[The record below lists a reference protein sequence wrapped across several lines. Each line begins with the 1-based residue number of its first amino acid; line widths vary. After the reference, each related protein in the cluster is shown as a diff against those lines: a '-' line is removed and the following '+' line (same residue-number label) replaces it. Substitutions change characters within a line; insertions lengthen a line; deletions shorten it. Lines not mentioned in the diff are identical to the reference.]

1 MKFLSILFA
10 TLFAANFTL
19 AHDHEHKQGHKCD
32 HEHEHGE
39 HKHDHG
45 HKHDEHDHDHGHEH
59 EHKHEHVHEHKHAH
73 EHEHEHGHER
83 GVEIGDAAAEL
94 IGLKTAKVEMR
105 RITSSVGFYGR
116 VMSDPR
122 ALRRKSLPLA
132 GFVAWRI
139 GAPCEIRPG
148 DEILRLV
155 SPDAATAYGELA
167 TLEARVDA
175 VKKSGAK
182 NASLAAELAAKRIAY
197 AAMTNALVT
206 VDAGRGEFSL
216 RAREQGRVNE
226 QLVASGVFAERGTDI
241 LKMTE
246 AKPPVVFALVP
257 FSDARGLAD
266 GAKAR
271 VGSHSGTMRVDR
283 TRTDGLVGVWVAC
296 DGDCPAN
303 AKLVLGESVYV
314 TAETDQAET
323 PVVCVP
329 STAVFRDGVTPS
341 VFVRDEHD
349 EDLFVVKPV
358 VPGRSAAGWTAVTG
372 LDADDEVVSQ
382 GVYELRH
389 ALPAVGGEKKAAGHF
404 HADGTFHAG
413 EDNE

>member
-1 MKFLSILFA
+1 MRFLSF
-10 TLFAANFTL
+10 LFAAAFTASCAY
-19 AHDHEHKQGHKCD
+19 AHEHGKHEHEHKQEHKCD

-39 HKHDHG
+39 HKHG
-45 HKHDEHDHDHGHEH
+45 QEHKHDEHDHEQ
-59 EHKHEHVHEHKHAH
+59 
-73 EHEHEHGHER
+73 GHER

-94 IGLKTAKVEMR
+94 IGLKTVKVEMR

-271 VGSHSGTMRVDR
+271 VGAHSGTMRVDR

-413 EDNE
+413 EDHE

>member
-1 MKFLSILFA
+1 MKFLSFLFA
-10 TLFAANFTL
+10 TAFIANC
-19 AHDHEHKQGHKCD
+19 ACA
-32 HEHEHGE
+32 HEHG
-39 HKHDHG
+39 
-45 HKHDEHDHDHGHEH
+45 
-59 EHKHEHVHEHKHAH
+59 KHEHDHKHAH
-73 EHEHEHGHER
+73 EHEHEHER
-83 GVEIGDAAAEL
+83 GVELSDTAAKL
-94 IGLKTAKVEMR
+94 IGLKTVRIEMR
-105 RITSSVGFYGR
+105 RLASSVGFYGR

-155 SPDAATAYGELA
+155 SPDAAMAYGELA
-167 TLEARVDA
+167 TLEARFDA
-175 VKKSGAK
+175 VKRSGAK

-206 VDAGRGEFSL
+206 VNAGRGEFSL
-216 RAREQGRVNE
+216 HATVRGRVDE

-271 VGSHSGTMRVDR
+271 VGRQMGTMRVDR
-283 TRTDGLVGVWVAC
+283 TRTDGLVGVWIAY
-296 DGDCPAN
+296 DIAGNGMPGATP
-303 AKLVLGESVYV
+303 GESVYV
-314 TAETDQAET
+314 TVEADQSET
-323 PVVCVP
+323 PVSCVP
-329 STAVFRDGVTPS
+329 SSAVFRDGVTPS

-349 EDLFVVKPV
+349 ADRFVVKPV
-358 VPGRSAAGWTAVTG
+358 VPGRSAVGWTAVTG
-372 LDADDEVVSQ
+372 LAADDEVVSQ

-389 ALPAVGGEKKAAGHF
+389 ALPAVGGERKAAGHF

-413 EDNE
+413 EEDDE

>member
-1 MKFLSILFA
+1 MKSLSF
-10 TLFAANFTL
+10 LFAAAFTVSC
-19 AHDHEHKQGHKCD
+19 ACAHEHDK
-32 HEHEHGE
+32 HEHEHE
-39 HKHDHG
+39 
-45 HKHDEHDHDHGHEH
+45 
-59 EHKHEHVHEHKHAH
+59 HAH
-73 EHEHEHGHER
+73 EHEHEHER
-83 GVEIGDAAAEL
+83 GVELSDTAAKL
-94 IGLKTAKVEMR
+94 IGLKTVRIEKR
-105 RITSSVGFYGR
+105 RLASSVGFYGR

-139 GAPCEIRPG
+139 GAPCEISPG

-155 SPDAATAYGELA
+155 SPDAATAYGELT
-167 TLEARVDA
+167 TLEARFDA

-206 VDAGRGEFSL
+206 VDPGRGEFSL
-216 RAREQGRVNE
+216 HATVRGRVDE

-257 FSDARGLAD
+257 FSDARGLVD

-271 VGSHSGTMRVDR
+271 VSRQMGTMRVDR
-283 TRTDGLVGVWVAC
+283 TRTDGLVGVWIAY
-296 DGDCPAN
+296 DIAGNGMPGATP
-303 AKLVLGESVYV
+303 GESVYV
-314 TAETDQAET
+314 TVEADQSET
-323 PVVCVP
+323 PVSCVP
-329 STAVFRDGVTPS
+329 STAVFRDGMTPS

-349 EDLFVVKPV
+349 ADRFVVKPV
-358 VPGRSAAGWTAVTG
+358 VPGRSAVGWTAVTG
-372 LDADDEVVSQ
+372 LAADDEVVSQ
-382 GVYELRH
+382 GVYELWH

-404 HADGTFHAG
+404 HADGTFHADG
-413 EDNE
+413 EDKE

>member
-1 MKFLSILFA
+1 MKFLSY
-10 TLFAANFTL
+10 LFAAAFIVSCVY
-19 AHDHEHKQGHKCD
+19 A
-32 HEHEHGE
+32 HEHG
-39 HKHDHG
+39 K
-45 HKHDEHDHDHGHEH
+45 
-59 EHKHEHVHEHKHAH
+59 H
-73 EHEHEHGHER
+73 EHEHEHEHERKHEHKHVHDHEYEQKHECKHAHDHAHTHEHGHEHNHEHAHER
-83 GVEIGDAAAEL
+83 GVEISEAAAEL

-116 VMSDPR
+116 AMSDPR

-216 RAREQGRVNE
+216 RATVRGRVNE

-246 AKPPVVFALVP
+246 TKPPVVFALVP

-271 VGSHSGTMRVDR
+271 VGQQMGRMRVDR
-283 TRTDGLVGVWVAC
+283 TRTDGLVGVWIAYE
-296 DGDCPAN
+296 DGEHGMTHATP
-303 AKLVLGESVYV
+303 GESVYV

-323 PVVCVP
+323 PVACVP

-389 ALPAVGGEKKAAGHF
+389 ALPAVGSEKKAAGHF
-404 HADGTFHAG
+404 HADGTFHADG
-413 EDNE
+413 EDKE

>member
-1 MKFLSILFA
+1 MKFLA
-10 TLFAANFTL
+10 YLFAAALTVSC
-19 AHDHEHKQGHKCD
+19 ACAHEHGK
-32 HEHEHGE
+32 HEHEHDQE
-39 HKHDHG
+39 HEQKREC
-45 HKHDEHDHDHGHEH
+45 KHEH
-59 EHKHEHVHEHKHAH
+59 EHDHKHAH
-73 EHEHEHGHER
+73 EHEHER
-83 GVEIGDAAAEL
+83 GVELSDTAAKL
-94 IGLKTAKVEMR
+94 IGLKTVRVEMR

-167 TLEARVDA
+167 TLEARFDA

-182 NASLAAELAAKRIAY
+182 NASLSAELAAKRIAY

-216 RAREQGRVNE
+216 RATVRGRVDE
-226 QLVASGVFAERGTDI
+226 QLVASGVFADRGTDI

-246 AKPPVVFALVP
+246 TKPPVVFALVP

-271 VGSHSGTMRVDR
+271 VGRQRGTMRVDR
-283 TRTDGLVGVWVAC
+283 TRTDGLVGVWIAY
-296 DGDCPAN
+296 DRSGQEFTA
-303 AKLVLGESVYV
+303 ATLGESVYV
-314 TAETDQAET
+314 TVEADQAEA
-323 PVVCVP
+323 PVACVP
-329 STAVFRDGVTPS
+329 SSSVFRDGVTPS

-349 EDLFVVKPV
+349 ADRFVVKPV
-358 VPGRSAAGWTAVTG
+358 VLGRSAAGWTAVTG

-413 EDNE
+413 GEDDE

>member
-1 MKFLSILFA
+1 MKLTSFLFA
-10 TLFAANFTL
+10 TAFVISCAL
-19 AHDHEHKQGHKCD
+19 AHGHD
-32 HEHEHGE
+32 
-39 HKHDHG
+39 
-45 HKHDEHDHDHGHEH
+45 H
-59 EHKHEHVHEHKHAH
+59 EHKHEHDHEH
-73 EHEHEHGHER
+73 HER
-83 GVEIGDAAAEL
+83 GVEISDAAAEL

-105 RITSSVGFYGR
+105 RIESAVGFYGR

-167 TLEARVDA
+167 TLEARLDA

-197 AAMTNALVT
+197 AAMTNALMA

-216 RAREQGRVNE
+216 RATVRGRVNE

-241 LKMTE
+241 LNMTE

-271 VGSHSGTMRVDR
+271 VGERTGTMRVDR
-283 TRTDGLVGVWVAC
+283 TRTDGLVGVWIAY
-296 DGDCPAN
+296 DGASAEGDAIP
-303 AKLVLGESVYV
+303 GESVYV
-314 TAETDQAET
+314 TVEADKAEK
-323 PVVCVP
+323 PVACVP
-329 STAVFRDGVTPS
+329 SSAVFRDGVTPS

-349 EDLFVVKPV
+349 ADRFVVKPV
-358 VPGRSAAGWTAVTG
+358 VPGRSAAGWTAVAG
-372 LDADDEVVSQ
+372 LDEHDEVVSR

-413 EDNE
+413 EDHE

>member
-1 MKFLSILFA
+1 M
-10 TLFAANFTL
+10 
-19 AHDHEHKQGHKCD
+19 
-32 HEHEHGE
+32 
-39 HKHDHG
+39 
-45 HKHDEHDHDHGHEH
+45 
-59 EHKHEHVHEHKHAH
+59 
-73 EHEHEHGHER
+73 
-83 GVEIGDAAAEL
+83 EIGEAAARL

-105 RITSSVGFYGR
+105 RLASSVGFYGR

-132 GFVAWRI
+132 GFVSWRI

-155 SPDAATAYGELA
+155 SPDAATAHGELS
-167 TLEARVDA
+167 TLETRLDA
-175 VKKSGAK
+175 VRKSGAK

-197 AAMTNALVT
+197 AAMTTALFT
-206 VDAGRGEFSL
+206 VDATRGEFAL
-216 RAREQGRVNE
+216 RATARGRVDE

-246 AKPPVVFALVP
+246 AMPPVVFALVP

-271 VGSHSGTMRVDR
+271 IGAQAGTMRVDR
-283 TRTDGLVGVWVAC
+283 TRTDGLVGVWIAYDRHS
-296 DGDCPAN
+296 DGAGGATP
-303 AKLVLGESVYV
+303 GESVYV
-314 TAETDQAET
+314 TVEADPAET
-323 PVVCVP
+323 PVACVP
-329 STAVFRDGVTPS
+329 AAAVFRDGVTPS

-349 EDLFVVKPV
+349 ADLFVVKPV
-358 VPGRSAAGWTAVTG
+358 VPGRSAAGWTAVAG
-372 LDADDEVVSQ
+372 LDADDEVVAQ

-389 ALPAVGGEKKAAGHF
+389 ALPAAGGEKKAAGHF

-413 EDNE
+413 EDHE

>member
-1 MKFLSILFA
+1 MKLTSILFA
-10 TLFAANFTL
+10 TAFVISCAL
-19 AHDHEHKQGHKCD
+19 AHDHDHEHKHEHDHDHD
-32 HEHEHGE
+32 HEHEHG
-39 HKHDHG
+39 
-45 HKHDEHDHDHGHEH
+45 HDHDHDHEH
-59 EHKHEHVHEHKHAH
+59 EHKHDH
-73 EHEHEHGHER
+73 EHEHDHEHHER
-83 GVEIGDAAAEL
+83 GVEISDAAAEL

-105 RITSSVGFYGR
+105 RIESAVGFYGR

-139 GAPCEIRPG
+139 GAPCEIHPG

-167 TLEARVDA
+167 TLEARFQ
-175 VKKSGAK
+175 
-182 NASLAAELAAKRIAY
+182 
-197 AAMTNALVT
+197 AAMTNALVA

-216 RAREQGRVNE
+216 RATVRGRVNE

-271 VGSHSGTMRVDR
+271 VGEHVGTMLVDR
-283 TRTDGLVGVWVAC
+283 TRTDGLVGVWIAC
-296 DGDCPAN
+296 DENCDAHV
-303 AKLVLGESVYV
+303 KLVLGESVYV
-314 TAETDQAET
+314 TVETDPAGK
-323 PVVCVP
+323 PVACVP
-329 STAVFRDGVTPS
+329 SSAVFRDGVTPS

-349 EDLFVVKPV
+349 ADRFVVKPV

-372 LDADDEVVSQ
+372 LDEHDEVVAR

-413 EDNE
+413 EDHE

>member
-1 MKFLSILFA
+1 MKSLSF
-10 TLFAANFTL
+10 LFAAAFMANC
-19 AHDHEHKQGHKCD
+19 AYAHEHGKHEHEHD
-32 HEHEHGE
+32 HEHEH
-39 HKHDHG
+39 
-45 HKHDEHDHDHGHEH
+45 
-59 EHKHEHVHEHKHAH
+59 A
-73 EHEHEHGHER
+73 HEHGHER
-83 GVEIGDAAAEL
+83 GVEISDTAAKL
-94 IGLKTAKVEMR
+94 IGLETVRVEMR
-105 RITSSVGFYGR
+105 RIASSVGFYGR

-132 GFVAWRI
+132 GFVSWRI

-155 SPDAATAYGELA
+155 SPDAATAYGELT
-167 TLEARVDA
+167 TLEARFDA

-197 AAMTNALVT
+197 AAMTNALVA

-216 RAREQGRVNE
+216 RATARGRVNE

-246 AKPPVVFALVP
+246 TKPPVVFALVP

-271 VGSHSGTMRVDR
+271 VGRQMGSMRVDR
-283 TRTDGLVGVWVAC
+283 TRTDGLVGVWIAYDIGG
-296 DGDCPAN
+296 DGTTGATP
-303 AKLVLGESVYV
+303 GESVYV
-314 TAETDQAET
+314 TVEADQAET
-323 PVVCVP
+323 PVACVP
-329 STAVFRDGVTPS
+329 STSVFRDGVTPS

-349 EDLFVVKPV
+349 EDMFVVKPV

-389 ALPAVGGEKKAAGHF
+389 ALPAVGSEKKAAGHF
-404 HADGTFHAG
+404 HADGTFHADG
-413 EDNE
+413 EDKE

>member
-1 MKFLSILFA
+1 MKYLSFLFV
-10 TLFAANFTL
+10 AAFMSSC
-19 AHDHEHKQGHKCD
+19 AYAHEHSK
-32 HEHEHGE
+32 HEHEHE
-39 HKHDHG
+39 PA
-45 HKHDEHDHDHGHEH
+45 HEH
-59 EHKHEHVHEHKHAH
+59 EHKHEHA
-73 EHEHEHGHER
+73 HER
-83 GVEIGDAAAEL
+83 GVEISDTAAKL
-94 IGLKTAKVEMR
+94 IGLKTVRVEMR
-105 RITSSVGFYGR
+105 RIASSVGFYGR

-122 ALRRKSLPLA
+122 ALRSKSMPLA

-167 TLEARVDA
+167 TLEARFDA
-175 VKKSGAK
+175 VEKSGAK

-197 AAMTNALVT
+197 AAMTNALVA

-216 RAREQGRVNE
+216 RATVRGRVNE

-241 LKMTE
+241 LKMTV

-271 VGSHSGTMRVDR
+271 VGRQMGTIRVDR
-283 TRTDGLVGVWVAC
+283 TRTDGLVGVWIAYDIAG
-296 DGDCPAN
+296 DGTTDATP
-303 AKLVLGESVYV
+303 GESVYV
-314 TAETDQAET
+314 TVEADQAEK
-323 PVVCVP
+323 PVACVP

-349 EDLFVVKPV
+349 EDMFVVKPV
-358 VPGRSAAGWTAVTG
+358 VPGRSAAGWTAVAG

-389 ALPAVGGEKKAAGHF
+389 ALPAAGGEKKSAGHF
-404 HADGTFHAG
+404 HADGTFHADG
-413 EDNE
+413 EDKE

>member
-1 MKFLSILFA
+1 MKLSSFLFA
-10 TLFAANFTL
+10 TAFVISCAL
-19 AHDHEHKQGHKCD
+19 AHDHDHEHEEVVKPAVARAPSPLLQGRGGLATSDTSHD
-32 HEHEHGE
+32 HEHEH
-39 HKHDHG
+39 D
-45 HKHDEHDHDHGHEH
+45 HEH
-59 EHKHEHVHEHKHAH
+59 
-73 EHEHEHGHER
+73 HER
-83 GVEIGDAAAEL
+83 GVEISDAAAEL

-105 RITSSVGFYGR
+105 RIEFYGR

-167 TLEARVDA
+167 TLEARFQA
-175 VKKSGAK
+175 VQKSGAK

-197 AAMTNALVT
+197 AAMTNALVA

-216 RAREQGRVNE
+216 RATVRGRVNE

-271 VGSHSGTMRVDR
+271 VGEHVGTMLVDR
-283 TRTDGLVGVWVAC
+283 TRTDGLVGVWIAC
-296 DGDCPAN
+296 DENCDAHV
-303 AKLVLGESVYV
+303 KLVLGESVYV
-314 TAETDQAET
+314 TVETDPAGK
-323 PVVCVP
+323 PVACVP
-329 STAVFRDGVTPS
+329 SSAVFRDGVTPS

-349 EDLFVVKPV
+349 ADRFVVKPV

-372 LDADDEVVSQ
+372 LDEHDEVVSR

-404 HADGTFHAG
+404 HADGTFHSG
-413 EDNE
+413 EDHE

>member
-1 MKFLSILFA
+1 M
-10 TLFAANFTL
+10 
-19 AHDHEHKQGHKCD
+19 
-32 HEHEHGE
+32 
-39 HKHDHG
+39 
-45 HKHDEHDHDHGHEH
+45 
-59 EHKHEHVHEHKHAH
+59 
-73 EHEHEHGHER
+73 
-83 GVEIGDAAAEL
+83 EISDAAAEL
-94 IGLKTAKVEMR
+94 IGLKTVKIEMR
-105 RITSSVGFYGR
+105 RLASSVGFYGR

-122 ALRRKSLPLA
+122 ACRRMSLPLA

-167 TLEARVDA
+167 TLETRVDA

-197 AAMTNALVT
+197 VAMTNTLVT

-216 RAREQGRVNE
+216 RAAVGGRIDE
-226 QLVASGVFAERGTDI
+226 QLVASGVVAERGTDI
-241 LKMTE
+241 LKMT
-246 AKPPVVFALVP
+246 ATRPPVVFALVP

-271 VGSHSGTMRVDR
+271 VGGRTGTMRVDR
-283 TRTDGLVGVWVAC
+283 TRTDGLVGVWIAY
-296 DGDCPAN
+296 DKSGQGAADAM
-303 AKLVLGESVYV
+303 LGESVYV
-314 TAETDQAET
+314 TVEADSAET
-323 PVVCVP
+323 PVACVP
-329 STAVFRDGVTPS
+329 SAAVFRDGVTPS

-349 EDLFVVKPV
+349 ADLFVVKPV

-413 EDNE
+413 GKDDE

>member
-1 MKFLSILFA
+1 MKFLSY
-10 TLFAANFTL
+10 LFAAAFIVGNVY
-19 AHDHEHKQGHKCD
+19 A
-32 HEHEHGE
+32 HEHG
-39 HKHDHG
+39 KH
-45 HKHDEHDHDHGHEH
+45 EHEH
-59 EHKHEHVHEHKHAH
+59 EHKHEHEHENNHEHA
-73 EHEHEHGHER
+73 HER
-83 GVEIGDAAAEL
+83 GVEISEAAAEL
-94 IGLKTAKVEMR
+94 IGLKTTKVVMR

-116 VMSDPR
+116 AMSDPR

-167 TLEARVDA
+167 TLEARLDA

-216 RAREQGRVNE
+216 RATVRGRVNE

-246 AKPPVVFALVP
+246 TKPPVVFALVP

-271 VGSHSGTMRVDR
+271 VGAHSGTMRVDR

-296 DGDCPAN
+296 DGDCTAN

-314 TAETDQAET
+314 TAETDPAET
-323 PVVCVP
+323 PVACVP

-358 VPGRSAAGWTAVTG
+358 VPGRSAAGWTAVAG
-372 LDADDEVVSQ
+372 LADDDEVVSQ

-389 ALPAVGGEKKAAGHF
+389 ALPAVSGAKKAAGHF
-404 HADGTFHAG
+404 HADGTFHADG
-413 EDNE
+413 EDHE

>member
-1 MKFLSILFA
+1 MKLTSILFA
-10 TLFAANFTL
+10 TAFVISCAL
-19 AHDHEHKQGHKCD
+19 AHDHD
-32 HEHEHGE
+32 
-39 HKHDHG
+39 
-45 HKHDEHDHDHGHEH
+45 H
-59 EHKHEHVHEHKHAH
+59 EHKHEHKHDH
-73 EHEHEHGHER
+73 EHEHDHEHHER
-83 GVEIGDAAAEL
+83 GVEISDAAAEL

-105 RITSSVGFYGR
+105 RIESAVGFYGR

-139 GAPCEIRPG
+139 GAPCEIHPG
-148 DEILRLV
+148 DEVLRLV

-167 TLEARVDA
+167 TLETRLDA
-175 VKKSGAK
+175 VNKSGAK

-197 AAMTNALVT
+197 AAMTNALVA

-216 RAREQGRVNE
+216 RATVRGRVNE

-271 VGSHSGTMRVDR
+271 MGERTGTMRVDR
-283 TRTDGLVGVWVAC
+283 TRTDGLVGVWIAY
-296 DGDCPAN
+296 DGTGKGAFAIP
-303 AKLVLGESVYV
+303 GESVYV
-314 TAETDQAET
+314 TVETDPAGK
-323 PVVCVP
+323 PVACVP
-329 STAVFRDGVTPS
+329 SRAVFRDGVTPS

-349 EDLFVVKPV
+349 ADRFVVKPV
-358 VPGRSAAGWTAVTG
+358 VPGRSAAGWTAVAG
-372 LDADDEVVSQ
+372 LDEHDEVVSR

-413 EDNE
+413 EDHE

>member
-1 MKFLSILFA
+1 MKSLSF
-10 TLFAANFTL
+10 LFAAAFTVSC
-19 AHDHEHKQGHKCD
+19 ACAHEHDK
-32 HEHEHGE
+32 
-39 HKHDHG
+39 
-45 HKHDEHDHDHGHEH
+45 
-59 EHKHEHVHEHKHAH
+59 H
-73 EHEHEHGHER
+73 EHEHEHAHAHVHEHER
-83 GVEIGDAAAEL
+83 GVELSDTAAKL
-94 IGLKTAKVEMR
+94 IGLKTVRIEKR
-105 RITSSVGFYGR
+105 RLASSVGFYGR

-132 GFVAWRI
+132 GFVAWHI
-139 GAPCEIRPG
+139 GAPCEISPG

-155 SPDAATAYGELA
+155 SPDAATAYGELT
-167 TLEARVDA
+167 TLEARFDA

-216 RAREQGRVNE
+216 RATVRGRVDE

-257 FSDARGLAD
+257 FSDARGLVD

-271 VGSHSGTMRVDR
+271 VSRQMGTMRVDR
-283 TRTDGLVGVWVAC
+283 TRTDGLVGVWIAY
-296 DGDCPAN
+296 DIAGNGMPGATP
-303 AKLVLGESVYV
+303 GESVYV
-314 TAETDQAET
+314 TVEADQSET
-323 PVVCVP
+323 PVSCVP
-329 STAVFRDGVTPS
+329 STAVFRDGMTPS

-349 EDLFVVKPV
+349 ADRFVVKPV
-358 VPGRSAAGWTAVTG
+358 VPGRSAVGWTAVTG
-372 LDADDEVVSQ
+372 LAADDEVVSQ

-404 HADGTFHAG
+404 HADGTFHADG
-413 EDNE
+413 EDKE

>member
-1 MKFLSILFA
+1 M
-10 TLFAANFTL
+10 
-19 AHDHEHKQGHKCD
+19 
-32 HEHEHGE
+32 
-39 HKHDHG
+39 
-45 HKHDEHDHDHGHEH
+45 
-59 EHKHEHVHEHKHAH
+59 
-73 EHEHEHGHER
+73 
-83 GVEIGDAAAEL
+83 EISEAAAEL
-94 IGLKTAKVEMR
+94 IGLKTAKVVMR

-116 VMSDPR
+116 AMSDPR

-216 RAREQGRVNE
+216 RATVRGRVNE

-246 AKPPVVFALVP
+246 TKPPVVFALVP

-271 VGSHSGTMRVDR
+271 VGAHSGTMRVDR

-296 DGDCPAN
+296 DGDCTAH

-314 TAETDQAET
+314 TAETDPAET
-323 PVVCVP
+323 PVACVP

-358 VPGRSAAGWTAVTG
+358 VPGRSAAGWTAVAG
-372 LDADDEVVSQ
+372 LDAEDEVVSQ

-389 ALPAVGGEKKAAGHF
+389 ALPAVGGAKKTAGHF
-404 HADGTFHAG
+404 HADGTFHADG
-413 EDNE
+413 EDHE

>member
-1 MKFLSILFA
+1 MKLTSILFA
-10 TLFAANFTL
+10 TAFVISCAL
-19 AHDHEHKQGHKCD
+19 AHDHDHEHKHEHDHDHD
-32 HEHEHGE
+32 HEHEHG
-39 HKHDHG
+39 
-45 HKHDEHDHDHGHEH
+45 HDHDHDHEH
-59 EHKHEHVHEHKHAH
+59 EHDHEH
-73 EHEHEHGHER
+73 HER
-83 GVEIGDAAAEL
+83 GVEISDAAAEL

-105 RITSSVGFYGR
+105 RIESAVGFYGR

-139 GAPCEIRPG
+139 GAPCEIHPG
-148 DEILRLV
+148 DEMLRLV

-167 TLEARVDA
+167 TLEARFQA
-175 VKKSGAK
+175 VQKSGAK

-197 AAMTNALVT
+197 AAMTNALVA

-216 RAREQGRVNE
+216 RATVRGRVNE

-271 VGSHSGTMRVDR
+271 VGEHVGTMLVDR
-283 TRTDGLVGVWVAC
+283 MRTDGLVGVWIAC
-296 DGDCPAN
+296 DENCDAHV
-303 AKLVLGESVYV
+303 KLVLGESVYV
-314 TAETDQAET
+314 TVETDPAGK
-323 PVVCVP
+323 PVACVP
-329 STAVFRDGVTPS
+329 SSAVFRDGVTPS

-349 EDLFVVKPV
+349 ADRFVVKPV

-372 LDADDEVVSQ
+372 LDEHDEVVAR

-413 EDNE
+413 EDHE

>member
-1 MKFLSILFA
+1 MKFLSY
-10 TLFAANFTL
+10 LFAAAFIVGNVY
-19 AHDHEHKQGHKCD
+19 A
-32 HEHEHGE
+32 HEHG
-39 HKHDHG
+39 K
-45 HKHDEHDHDHGHEH
+45 
-59 EHKHEHVHEHKHAH
+59 H
-73 EHEHEHGHER
+73 EHEHEHEHERKHEHKHVHDHEHEQKHECKHAHDHAHTHEHGHEHNHEHAHER
-83 GVEIGDAAAEL
+83 GVEISEAAAEL
-94 IGLKTAKVEMR
+94 IGLKTVRVEMR

-116 VMSDPR
+116 AMSDPR

-167 TLEARVDA
+167 TLEARLDA

-216 RAREQGRVNE
+216 RATVRGRVNE

-246 AKPPVVFALVP
+246 TKPPVVFALVP

-271 VGSHSGTMRVDR
+271 VGAHSGTMRVDR

-296 DGDCPAN
+296 DGDCTAH

-314 TAETDQAET
+314 TAETDPAEA
-323 PVVCVP
+323 PVACVP

-358 VPGRSAAGWTAVTG
+358 VPGRSAAGWTAVAG

-389 ALPAVGGEKKAAGHF
+389 ALPAAGGEKKAAGHF
-404 HADGTFHAG
+404 HADGTFHADG
-413 EDNE
+413 EDKE

>member
-1 MKFLSILFA
+1 MKFLSFLFA
-10 TLFAANFTL
+10 VAFIVNCAC
-19 AHDHEHKQGHKCD
+19 AHDQ
-32 HEHEHGE
+32 
-39 HKHDHG
+39 
-45 HKHDEHDHDHGHEH
+45 
-59 EHKHEHVHEHKHAH
+59 EHKHAH
-73 EHEHEHGHER
+73 ER
-83 GVEIGDAAAEL
+83 GVEISDTAAKL
-94 IGLKTAKVEMR
+94 IGLKTVRVEMR
-105 RITSSVGFYGR
+105 RIASSVGFYGR

-167 TLEARVDA
+167 TLEARFDA
-175 VKKSGAK
+175 VRKSGAK

-216 RAREQGRVNE
+216 HATVRGRVNE

-246 AKPPVVFALVP
+246 TKPPVVFALVP
-257 FSDARGLAD
+257 FSDAHGLAD

-271 VGSHSGTMRVDR
+271 VGQQMGTMRVDR
-283 TRTDGLVGVWVAC
+283 TRTDGLVGVWIAY
-296 DGDCPAN
+296 DGGEHGMTHATP
-303 AKLVLGESVYV
+303 GESVYV
-314 TAETDQAET
+314 TAETDQAEA
-323 PVVCVP
+323 PVACVP
-329 STAVFRDGVTPS
+329 STAVFRDGMTPS

-358 VPGRSAAGWTAVTG
+358 VPGHSAAGWTAVTG

-389 ALPAVGGEKKAAGHF
+389 ALPAVGSEKKAAGHF
-404 HADGTFHAG
+404 HADGTFHADG
-413 EDNE
+413 EDKE

>member
-1 MKFLSILFA
+1 MKFLSF
-10 TLFAANFTL
+10 LFAAAFIVSNVC
-19 AHDHEHKQGHKCD
+19 AHEHSKHEHKHDQEHEHKHVHD
-32 HEHEHGE
+32 HEHEH
-39 HKHDHG
+39 D
-45 HKHDEHDHDHGHEH
+45 
-59 EHKHEHVHEHKHAH
+59 HKHAH
-73 EHEHEHGHER
+73 EHEHEHER
-83 GVEIGDAAAEL
+83 GVELSDTAAKL
-94 IGLKTAKVEMR
+94 IGLKTVRVEMR
-105 RITSSVGFYGR
+105 RIASSVGFYGR

-139 GAPCEIRPG
+139 GAPCEISPG

-167 TLEARVDA
+167 TLEARFDA

-216 RAREQGRVNE
+216 LATVRGRVNE

-241 LKMTE
+241 LKMAET
-246 AKPPVVFALVP
+246 KPPVVFALVP

-266 GAKAR
+266 GARAR
-271 VGSHSGTMRVDR
+271 VGQQMGTMRVDR
-283 TRTDGLVGVWVAC
+283 TRTDGLVGVWIAY
-296 DGDCPAN
+296 DIAGTGAAHATP
-303 AKLVLGESVYV
+303 GESVYV
-314 TAETDQAET
+314 TAETDPEET
-323 PVVCVP
+323 PVACVP

-389 ALPAVGGEKKAAGHF
+389 ALPAAGGEKKAAGHF
-404 HADGTFHAG
+404 HADGTFHADG
-413 EDNE
+413 EDKE

>member
-1 MKFLSILFA
+1 MKLTSILFA
-10 TLFAANFTL
+10 TAFVISCAL
-19 AHDHEHKQGHKCD
+19 AHDHDHEHKHEHDHDHD
-32 HEHEHGE
+32 HEHEHG
-39 HKHDHG
+39 
-45 HKHDEHDHDHGHEH
+45 HDHDHDHEH
-59 EHKHEHVHEHKHAH
+59 EHDHEH
-73 EHEHEHGHER
+73 HER
-83 GVEIGDAAAEL
+83 GVEISDAAAEL

-105 RITSSVGFYGR
+105 RIESAVGFYGR

-167 TLEARVDA
+167 TLEARFLA
-175 VKKSGAK
+175 VQKSGAK

-197 AAMTNALVT
+197 AAMTNALVA

-216 RAREQGRVNE
+216 RATVRGRVNE

-257 FSDARGLAD
+257 FSGARGLAD

-271 VGSHSGTMRVDR
+271 VGEHVGTMLVDR
-283 TRTDGLVGVWVAC
+283 TRTDGLVGVWIAC
-296 DGDCPAN
+296 DENCDAHI
-303 AKLVLGESVYV
+303 KLVLGESVYV
-314 TAETDQAET
+314 TVETDPAGK
-323 PVVCVP
+323 PVACVP
-329 STAVFRDGVTPS
+329 SSAVFRDGVTPS

-349 EDLFVVKPV
+349 ADRFVVKPV
-358 VPGRSAAGWTAVTG
+358 VPGRSAAGWTAVAG
-372 LDADDEVVSQ
+372 LDEHDEVVSR

-413 EDNE
+413 EDHE

>member
-1 MKFLSILFA
+1 MKFLSY
-10 TLFAANFTL
+10 LFAAAFIVSCVY
-19 AHDHEHKQGHKCD
+19 A
-32 HEHEHGE
+32 HEHG
-39 HKHDHG
+39 K
-45 HKHDEHDHDHGHEH
+45 
-59 EHKHEHVHEHKHAH
+59 H
-73 EHEHEHGHER
+73 EHEHEHEHERKHEHKHVHDHEYEQKHECKHAHDHAHTHEHGHEHNHEHAHER
-83 GVEIGDAAAEL
+83 GVEISEAAAEL
-94 IGLKTAKVEMR
+94 IGLKTAKVVMR

-116 VMSDPR
+116 AMSDPR

-167 TLEARVDA
+167 TLEARLDA

-216 RAREQGRVNE
+216 RATVRGRVNE

-246 AKPPVVFALVP
+246 TKPPVVFALVP

-271 VGSHSGTMRVDR
+271 VGAHSGTMRVDR

-296 DGDCPAN
+296 DGDCTAN

-389 ALPAVGGEKKAAGHF
+389 ALPAAGGEKKAAGHF
-404 HADGTFHAG
+404 HADGTFHADG
-413 EDNE
+413 EDKE

>member
-1 MKFLSILFA
+1 MKLTSILFA
-10 TLFAANFTL
+10 TAFVISCAL
-19 AHDHEHKQGHKCD
+19 AHDHD
-32 HEHEHGE
+32 
-39 HKHDHG
+39 
-45 HKHDEHDHDHGHEH
+45 H
-59 EHKHEHVHEHKHAH
+59 EHKHEHDHDH
-73 EHEHEHGHER
+73 EHEHEHGHDHEHEHEHDHEHHER
-83 GVEIGDAAAEL
+83 GVEISDAAAEL

-105 RITSSVGFYGR
+105 RIESAVGFYGR

-139 GAPCEIRPG
+139 GAPCEIHPG

-167 TLEARVDA
+167 TLEARFQA
-175 VKKSGAK
+175 VQKSGAK

-197 AAMTNALVT
+197 AAMTNALVA

-216 RAREQGRVNE
+216 RATVRGRVNE

-271 VGSHSGTMRVDR
+271 MGERTGTMRVDR
-283 TRTDGLVGVWVAC
+283 TRTDGLVGVWIAY
-296 DGDCPAN
+296 DGSGKGAFAIP
-303 AKLVLGESVYV
+303 GESVYV
-314 TAETDQAET
+314 TVEADKAEK
-323 PVVCVP
+323 PVACVP
-329 STAVFRDGVTPS
+329 SSAVFRDGVTPS

-349 EDLFVVKPV
+349 ADRFVVKPV
-358 VPGRSAAGWTAVTG
+358 VPGRSVAGWTAVAG
-372 LDADDEVVSQ
+372 LDEHDEVVSR

-404 HADGTFHAG
+404 HADGTFHSG
-413 EDNE
+413 EDHE

>member
-1 MKFLSILFA
+1 M
-10 TLFAANFTL
+10 
-19 AHDHEHKQGHKCD
+19 
-32 HEHEHGE
+32 
-39 HKHDHG
+39 
-45 HKHDEHDHDHGHEH
+45 
-59 EHKHEHVHEHKHAH
+59 
-73 EHEHEHGHER
+73 
-83 GVEIGDAAAEL
+83 EISDAAAEL

-105 RITSSVGFYGR
+105 RIESAVGFYGR

-139 GAPCEIRPG
+139 GVPCEIHPG

-167 TLEARVDA
+167 TLEARFQA
-175 VKKSGAK
+175 VQKSGAK

-197 AAMTNALVT
+197 AAMTNALVA
-206 VDAGRGEFSL
+206 VVR
-216 RAREQGRVNE
+216 GRVNE

-271 VGSHSGTMRVDR
+271 VGEHVGTMLVDR
-283 TRTDGLVGVWVAC
+283 TRTDGLVGVWIAC
-296 DGDCPAN
+296 DENCDAHV
-303 AKLVLGESVYV
+303 KLVLGESVYV
-314 TAETDQAET
+314 TVETDPAGK
-323 PVVCVP
+323 PVACVP
-329 STAVFRDGVTPS
+329 SSAVFRDGVTPS

-349 EDLFVVKPV
+349 TDRFVVKPV
-358 VPGRSAAGWTAVTG
+358 VPGRSAAGWTAVAG
-372 LDADDEVVSQ
+372 LDEHDEVVAR

-413 EDNE
+413 EDHE